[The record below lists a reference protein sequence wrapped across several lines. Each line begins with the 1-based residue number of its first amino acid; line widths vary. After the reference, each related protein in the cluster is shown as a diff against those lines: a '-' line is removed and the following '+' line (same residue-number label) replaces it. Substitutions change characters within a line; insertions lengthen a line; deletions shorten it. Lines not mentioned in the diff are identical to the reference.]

1 MTGPPEFYDA
11 RLSLD
16 LRRRRRRWR
25 RYRYYIGIYLDL
37 DPVLVSRIWSFNPTR
52 WSQKKK
58 LTLAR
63 SVGRSNNG
71 RSLVVPPPACLGILV
86 VLRQCFDS
94 IAVYLSSVFCLQSLG
109 SSLRTMF
116 QLPSPFFFFLF
127 FSFFAH
133 IHHLA
138 RLSRYFEDSR
148 RLRRAAD
155 SCSCPP
161 ARLALSYVIII
172 TYY

>member
-1 MTGPPEFYDA
+1 MAEISVLYRHISRSRS
-11 RLSLD
+11 RL
-16 LRRRRRRWR
+16 
-25 RYRYYIGIYLDL
+25 GK
-37 DPVLVSRIWSFNPTR
+37 PHLVFQPDEVESK
-52 WSQKKK
+52 KKK

-63 SVGRSNNG
+63 LVGRSNNG

-127 FSFFAH
+127 SSFFAH